1 MIHDEQL
8 VPRAKAGDEAA
19 YREIFE
25 RYKDMVRKTAGR
37 FFIAGG
43 DREDL
48 IQEVMIGLFQA
59 VRDFDPEREASF
71 SSFARLCVERQI
83 LTAIRNASSRKNAP
97 LNDSVPIPE
106 ETDPALGNV
115 SVSPEEILISRE
127 TARSLEEG
135 LEEILSAFE
144 KRVFRILLQG
154 KGYVQFAEEL
164 KVTPK
169 SVDNALQ
176 RIKKKMKTIQR

>member
-1 MIHDEQL
+1 MNDEQL
-8 VPRAKAGDEAA
+8 VLAVKSGDEAA
-19 YREIFE
+19 FREIVE

-48 IQEVMIGLFQA
+48 IQEGMIGLFEA
-59 VRDFDPEREASF
+59 VRDFDSEREASF

-83 LTAIRNASSRKNAP
+83 LSAIRRASSRKNAP

-106 ETDPALGNV
+106 GEEPVLGEV
-115 SVSPEEILISRE
+115 SVSPEEILVSRE
-127 TARSLEEG
+127 TARG
-135 LEEILSAFE
+135 LEEELEALLSPFE
-144 KRVFRILLQG
+144 KKVFRILLQG
-154 KGYVQFAEEL
+154 RGYVEIAKEL
-164 KVTPK
+164 EVSPK

-176 RIKKKMKTIQR
+176 RIKKKMKTIQQ